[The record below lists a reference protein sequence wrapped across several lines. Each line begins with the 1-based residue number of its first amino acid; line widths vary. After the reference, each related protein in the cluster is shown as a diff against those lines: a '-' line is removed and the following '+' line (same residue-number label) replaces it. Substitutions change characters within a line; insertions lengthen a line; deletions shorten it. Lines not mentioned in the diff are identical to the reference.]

1 MRRLLLIISVL
12 LFTAPGWADEI
23 VGNFRYSISSDGKAT
38 VRQFIAPE
46 GFDGNVTIPAIITVN
61 EVAYPVAD
69 IYREVF
75 KGNQDITSVVISE
88 GLATIGRNA
97 FNGATNLQEIQI
109 PSSVTEIKGGAFD
122 QCKKLQT
129 VTFASTK
136 ALCSIDFETQSSN
149 PLYYSKNLKVGD
161 AVQTAITIPGNVST
175 VKQYAFYGCKSLT
188 SVVMEEGVTTIEAYA
203 FQNCTSLESVAIPAS
218 VTSIGADA
226 FKANPSSLVK
236 ATFSSVDKLCA
247 ITFANIASN
256 PLYAAHHLY
265 FGDSDSEVTKV
276 TLPSVATI
284 KPYTFAG
291 ASSITE
297 VTIPQGVT
305 AIGDDAFNGC
315 EKIATVNYSSA
326 EQLMTM
332 QYGSGIA
339 NPLFYRATPVAQ
351 NAALGTLE
359 FTTDISNNAFTN
371 AKWLTEIVIG
381 SNVKTIGK
389 NAFKSCSNLSKIT
402 FKGTPTLQTIG
413 KEAFEDCS
421 SLTEITLPASLTTL
435 DTLALRGTRL
445 KTVAI
450 PAGCTIL
457 GTSIFEYCT
466 QLETVTFSTASAL
479 TTMPNYIFNN
489 CFNLTVVTLPG
500 GLTTIR
506 DGAFKNCSKLA
517 APPVTDKLT
526 TIGNNAFD
534 GCKGFVTLMLAD
546 AAVSLNE
553 LGTGAFQNCSNI
565 TTASLPETIDKI
577 GSNAFNNCTSLAD
590 LYIRRETVPG
600 TVFANSF
607 GERQSEIT
615 LHVET
620 EEAVTAYKNS
630 NSIWASFKAI
640 EAKKETTLN
649 FYLNES
655 LDKTITNEAGKP
667 VNQTEIPTYSGNPY
681 FTGWYNSEHEIVEV
695 PAVMPAEDM
704 NFYGYQAKE
713 KTEGLFTFLLQPA
726 ETLNGRN
733 LGPRAT
739 VIETHLKQA
748 DANVTLP
755 REVADNGF
763 KYTTDSIAPN
773 AFENAEVYKLELPA
787 TVKAIGSGAFKGCQ
801 NLQSVNIPE
810 ALTALS
816 DHLFEGC
823 TGLTSITIP
832 STVEKI
838 GLQAFNNTGI
848 TEITIPESVTTMD
861 NEVFKDCKSLEKAT
875 FSEGFSLPIPKY
887 TFWNCTKLADVT
899 LSRSTGVI
907 GLNAFQQ
914 CDSLKTIELPEGI
927 TIISAYAFADCKTLN
942 RITLPA
948 TLSMIGNKAFTGC
961 DTLTQITVK
970 STEKA
975 PSAAMDAFDVATRQ
989 KAALYVTNHEIF
1001 KTVDPWKNFQN
1012 IATQANFNLV
1022 LKVNG
1027 EIYKTLSCMAGSAIT
1042 PLDTPEGYADR
1053 VFSGWKGVP
1062 DIMPAEETTVEG
1074 NFLYDIKFYE
1084 DAVDNGKRLLKDNDY
1099 KFFFGDK
1106 ITLPTEALLK
1116 AGHKYTLKGLTAD
1129 DISEDDAA
1137 KLDMTMPAKDINVI
1151 VTYSLAEVD
1160 TVFNSINYRVYML
1173 ENRAEVTG
1181 CVATATTLTIPDA
1194 VTYNG
1199 KNYPVTEIKGSAFKN
1214 NTKITSVTINNSIK
1228 VIGDEAFKGCRSL
1241 VTITMPAT
1249 LDSIGQQ
1256 AFANTSVTS
1265 VTVPYAPKM
1274 GKEIFYWCTKLANI
1288 GFTASLTALPER
1300 IFQGCLSL
1308 EEVTIPEQIT
1318 TIGDFAFAN
1327 CSTIKNLTLPAAVT
1341 KLGSYAFY
1349 NVFGNGDELVV
1360 ERSTLPEA
1368 SENTFDEDAYK
1379 DVLLKTTD
1387 TEVANKE
1394 PWKNFA
1400 NVEGS
1405 SSEQCAAP
1413 TIEYAGGKLK
1423 FTFDPSSFE
1432 PGKINEGKIKDGV
1445 TIISKITI
1453 DDTSENSTNEVE
1465 LSKNYIVTA
1474 YAKKDGCRRS
1484 ATVTKT
1490 FKFMN
1495 GDVNLNGEINIV
1507 DAQLIVNKIVGKIDA
1522 LSREFNID
1530 LDSEENTLDPQ

>member
-12 LFTAPGWADEI
+12 LFTAPGWTDEI

-38 VRQFIAPE
+38 VREFIAPE
-46 GFDGNVTIPAIITVN
+46 GFDGNVTIPASITVN

-75 KGNQDITSVVISE
+75 KGNQDIKSVVISE
-88 GLATIGRNA
+88 GLTTIGANA
-97 FNGATNLQEIQI
+97 FNGATNLEKIQI
-109 PSSVTEIKGGAFD
+109 PSSVTEIKGGAFG

-161 AVQTAITIPGNVST
+161 AVQTAITIPGDVST

-203 FQNCTSLESVAIPAS
+203 FQDCTSLESVAIPAS

-226 FKANPSSLVK
+226 FKANTSSLVK

-265 FGDSDSEVTKV
+265 FGDSSTEVTKV

-315 EKIATVNYSSA
+315 SKIATVNYSSA

-339 NPLFYRATPVAQ
+339 NPLYYGATPVAQ

-359 FTTDISNNAFTN
+359 FTTDISDNAFTN

-402 FKGTPTLQTIG
+402 FKDTPTLQTIG
-413 KEAFEDCS
+413 QEAFRDCS

-435 DTLALRGTRL
+435 DTLALRVTRL

-450 PAGCTIL
+450 PAGCKIL
-457 GTSIFEYCT
+457 GTSIFEWCT

-479 TTMPNYIFNN
+479 TEMPKYIFNN
-489 CFNLTVVTLPG
+489 CSNLTEVTLPG

-517 APPVTDKLT
+517 TPPVTDKLT
-526 TIGNNAFD
+526 AIGSNAFD

-553 LGTGAFQNCSNI
+553 LGTSAFQNCSNI

-577 GSNAFNNCTSLAD
+577 GSNAFKDCTSLAD

-600 TVFANSF
+600 TVFENSF
-607 GERQSEIT
+607 GERQSKIT

-620 EEAVTAYKNS
+620 AEAVTAYKNS

-640 EAKKETTLN
+640 VAKKETNLY

-704 NFYGYQAKE
+704 YFYGYEAKE

-733 LGPRAT
+733 LGRRAT
-739 VIETHLKQA
+739 VIETHLKQT
-748 DANVTLP
+748 DSNVTLP
-755 REVADNGF
+755 GEVADNGLT
-763 KYTTDSIAPN
+763 YTTDSIAPN
-773 AFENAEVYKLELPA
+773 AFENAEVYTLTLPA

-801 NLQSVNIPE
+801 NLQSVNIPA

-816 DHLFEGC
+816 DHIFEGC

-832 STVEKI
+832 STVKKI

-848 TEITIPESVTTMD
+848 TEITIPASVTTMD

-899 LSRSTGVI
+899 LSSSTGVI

-914 CDSLKTIELPEGI
+914 CDLLKTIELPEGI
-927 TIISAYAFADCKTLN
+927 TLISAYAFADCKTLN
-942 RITLPA
+942 RIILPS

-961 DTLTQITVK
+961 DALTQITVK
-970 STEKA
+970 STENA
-975 PSAAMDAFDVATRQ
+975 PAAAPDAFDDATCQ
-989 KAALYVTNHEIF
+989 KAALYVTNLEIF
-1001 KTVDPWKNFQN
+1001 KTVPWKNFQN

-1022 LKVNG
+1022 YKVNG

-1042 PLDTPEGYADR
+1042 PLDTPEGHADR

-1137 KLDMTMPAKDINVI
+1137 DLDMTMPAKDINVI
-1151 VTYSLAEVD
+1151 VTYSLAED
-1160 TVFNSINYRVYML
+1160 DMASNSINYRVYML

-1181 CVATATTLTIPDA
+1181 CVATATTLTIPAA

-1228 VIGDEAFKGCRSL
+1228 VIGDEAFKGCSSL
-1241 VTITMPAT
+1241 VTVTMPAT

-1288 GFTASLTALPER
+1288 GFTASLNALPER
-1300 IFQGCLSL
+1300 IFQSCLSL
-1308 EEVTIPEQIT
+1308 KEVTIPSQIT
-1318 TIGDFAFAN
+1318 TIGDYAFAG
-1327 CSTIKNLTLPAAVT
+1327 CSAITSLTLSDGVE
-1341 KLGSYAFY
+1341 KLGAYAFN
-1349 NVFGNGDELVV
+1349 NVFGKGDELVV
-1360 ERSTLPEA
+1360 EGTALPTATE
-1368 SENTFDEDAYK
+1368 STFDEEAYK
-1379 DVLLKTTD
+1379 GVLLKTTAST
-1387 TEVANKE
+1387 TES
-1394 PWKNFA
+1394 PWKNFE

-1405 SSEQCAAP
+1405 SSEQCAEP

-1423 FTFDPSSFE
+1423 FSSAT
-1432 PGKINEGKIKDGV
+1432 PGAVIV
-1445 TIISKITI
+1445 STISIADSG
-1453 DDTSENSTNEVE
+1453 ENTENEVE
-1465 LSKNYIVTA
+1465 LSKSYKVMA
-1474 YAKKDGCRRS
+1474 YAKKDGYRRS

-1490 FKFMN
+1490 FQFTN
-1495 GDVNLNGEINIV
+1495 GDVNLDGDIDIA
-1507 DAQLIVNKIVGKIDA
+1507 DAVLIVNKVVGKVDA
-1522 LSREFNID
+1522 LAPQLHID
-1530 LDSEENTLDPQ
+1530 TESEADMHDPQ

>member
-23 VGNFRYSISSDGKAT
+23 VGHFRYFISNGKAS
-38 VRQFIAPE
+38 VREFIAPK
-46 GFDGNVTIPAIITVN
+46 GFDGNVTIPASITVN

-75 KGNQDITSVVISE
+75 KGNQDIKSVVISE
-88 GLATIGRNA
+88 GLATIGANA

-109 PSSVTEIKGGAFD
+109 PSSVTEIKGSAFD

-136 ALCSIDFETQSSN
+136 ALCNIDFETQSSN
-149 PLYYSKNLKVGD
+149 PLYYSQQLKVGD
-161 AVQTAITIPGNVST
+161 AVQTAITIPSDVIT

-203 FQNCTSLESVAIPAS
+203 FQDCTSLESVAIPAS

-226 FKANPSSLVK
+226 FKANKSSLVK

-315 EKIATVNYSSA
+315 SKIATVHYSSA

-339 NPLFYRATPVAQ
+339 NPLYYGATPVAQ

-389 NAFKSCSNLSKIT
+389 NAFRSCSNLAKIT

-413 KEAFEDCS
+413 KEAFRDCS
-421 SLTEITLPASLTTL
+421 SLTEITLPALLTTL

-445 KTVAI
+445 KTINI
-450 PAGCTIL
+450 PAACTNI
-457 GTSIFEYCT
+457 GTSVFEWCT
-466 QLETVTFSTASAL
+466 QLTTVNFASSSSL
-479 TTMPNYIFNN
+479 TTIPNYIFNN
-489 CFNLTVVTLPG
+489 CSNLTTVTLPN
-500 GLTTIR
+500 GLTAIGE
-506 DGAFKNCSKLA
+506 GAFKNCSGLA
-517 APPVTDKLT
+517 APPMSKSLT
-526 TIGNNAFD
+526 TIGKSAFD
-534 GCKGFVTLMLAD
+534 GCKGFTNLML
-546 AAVSLNE
+546 SE
-553 LGTGAFQNCSNI
+553 TGQLSEIGEYAFNNCCNI
-565 TTASLPETIDKI
+565 TMVSLPETIDI
-577 GSNAFNNCTSLAD
+577 INNYAFSGCTSLKD
-590 LYIRRETVPG
+590 IYILRETVP
-600 TVFANSF
+600 TKIYQYSF
-607 GERQSEIT
+607 GGRESDIV

-620 EEAVTAYKNS
+620 DEVKTAYQDSNDIWKNFKEIVAKS
-630 NSIWASFKAI
+630 NS
-640 EAKKETTLN
+640 TLT
-649 FYLNES
+649 FFINEEEVS
-655 LDKTITNEAGKP
+655 NVSGEAGKP
-667 VNQTEIPTYSGNPY
+667 FDHTGIPDYSGNSL
-681 FTGWYNSEHEIVEV
+681 FTGWWNNDGQIVEI
-695 PAVMPAEDM
+695 PAVMPSGDM
-704 NFYGYQAKE
+704 DFYGYIACEYTSGKF
-713 KTEGLFTFLLQPA
+713 KYLLQPA
-726 ETLNGRN
+726 ETKNNRGLEA
-733 LGPRAT
+733 RAI
-739 VIETHLKQA
+739 VIGHSLTQS
-748 DANVTLP
+748 DAAVDIPASVSYNNKVYA
-755 REVADNGF
+755 V
-763 KYTTDSIAPN
+763 DSIAPDI
-773 AFENAEVYKLELPA
+773 FVGAEMYSVSLPGS
-787 TVKAIGSGAFKGCQ
+787 VKAIGSGAFKNCQ
-801 NLQSVNIPE
+801 NLQSVNIPA

-823 TGLTSITIP
+823 TGLMSVTIP

-838 GLQAFNNTGI
+838 GYQAFNNTGI
-848 TEITIPESVTTMD
+848 TEITIPKSITAMD
-861 NEVFKDCKSLEKAT
+861 NEVFKDCRSLEKVT
-875 FSEGFSLPIPKY
+875 FAEGFSLPIPKY

-899 LSRSTGVI
+899 LSRSTSVV

-914 CDSLKTIELPEGI
+914 CDSLKTIELHEGI
-927 TIISAYAFADCKTLN
+927 THISAYAFADCKTLN

-948 TLSMIGNKAFTGC
+948 TLSGIGNKAFTGC

-970 STEKA
+970 STENA
-975 PSAAMDAFDVATRQ
+975 PAAAPDAFDYATRQ
-989 KAALYVTNHEIF
+989 KAALYVTNLEIF
-1001 KTVDPWKNFQN
+1001 KTVDPWKKFQN

-1027 EIYKTLSCMAGSAIT
+1027 KIYNTLSCMAGSAIT

-1062 DIMPAEETTVEG
+1062 DIMPAKETTVEG
-1074 NFLYDIKFYE
+1074 NFQYDIKFYE

-1137 KLDMTMPAKDINVI
+1137 KLNMTMPAKDINVI
-1151 VTYSLAEVD
+1151 VTYSLAED
-1160 TVFNSINYRVYML
+1160 DMTSNSINYRVYML

-1181 CVATATTLTIPDA
+1181 CTATATTLTIPAA

-1228 VIGDEAFKGCRSL
+1228 VIGDEAFKGCSSL
-1241 VTITMPAT
+1241 VTVTMPAT

-1274 GKEIFYWCTKLANI
+1274 GKEIFYWCTKLKNI
-1288 GFTASLTALPER
+1288 GFTESLNALPER
-1300 IFQGCLSL
+1300 IFQSCLSL
-1308 EEVTIPEQIT
+1308 KDVTIPKKIT
-1318 TIGDFAFAN
+1318 TIGDYAFAG
-1327 CSTIKNLTLPAAVT
+1327 CSSITSLTLSADVE
-1341 KLGSYAFY
+1341 KLGAYAFY
-1349 NVFGNGDELVV
+1349 NVFGKGDELVV
-1360 ERSTLPEA
+1360 ESTALPTATE
-1368 SENTFDEDAYK
+1368 STFDEEAYK
-1379 DVLLKTTD
+1379 GVLLKTTAST
-1387 TEVANKE
+1387 TES
-1394 PWKNFA
+1394 PWKNFE

-1405 SSEQCAAP
+1405 SSEQCAEP

-1423 FTFDPSSFE
+1423 FSSAT
-1432 PGKINEGKIKDGV
+1432 PGAVIV
-1445 TIISKITI
+1445 STISI
-1453 DDTSENSTNEVE
+1453 DDSGENTENEVE
-1465 LSKNYIVTA
+1465 LSKSYKVMA
-1474 YAKKDGCRRS
+1474 YAKKDGYRRS

-1490 FKFMN
+1490 FQFTN
-1495 GDVNLNGEINIV
+1495 GDVNLDGDIDIA
-1507 DAQLIVNKIVGKIDA
+1507 DAVLIVNKVVGKVDA
-1522 LSREFNID
+1522 LAPQLHID
-1530 LDSEENTLDPQ
+1530 TESEADMHDPQ